1 PGGAAPS
8 PPATRSSCPAAT
20 RPPLPRRPCWGSM
33 ASRCSGTGS
42 NWTMPVLPA
51 GGPAARLPDP
61 APRRA
66 GIIPPPLQEIL
77 MPSRRQLHFVGAAFC
92 AALLGVAL
100 YMEHVMGLT
109 PCYLCIVQRVF
120 VLLTGLVLL
129 AAALHDPG
137 RIGQRIY
144 AGLGA
149 LSALLGGGFST
160 RQLWLQSLPADQ
172 VPACGPPADYL

>member
-1 PGGAAPS
+1 
-8 PPATRSSCPAAT
+8 
-20 RPPLPRRPCWGSM
+20 
-33 ASRCSGTGS
+33 
-42 NWTMPVLPA
+42 
-51 GGPAARLPDP
+51 
-61 APRRA
+61 
-66 GIIPPPLQEIL
+66 

-172 VPACGPPADYL
+172 VPACGPPADYLFDALPWADALGMLLRGDGNCAEIQWTLWGISIPGWTLMAFAALLALCLMQGLRRH

>member
-1 PGGAAPS
+1 
-8 PPATRSSCPAAT
+8 
-20 RPPLPRRPCWGSM
+20 
-33 ASRCSGTGS
+33 
-42 NWTMPVLPA
+42 
-51 GGPAARLPDP
+51 
-61 APRRA
+61 
-66 GIIPPPLQEIL
+66 LQEIL

-172 VPACGPPADYL
+172 VPACGPPADYLFDALPWADALGMLLRGDGNCAEIQWTLWGISIPGWTLMAFAALLALCLMQGLRRH

>member
-1 PGGAAPS
+1 
-8 PPATRSSCPAAT
+8 
-20 RPPLPRRPCWGSM
+20 
-33 ASRCSGTGS
+33 
-42 NWTMPVLPA
+42 
-51 GGPAARLPDP
+51 
-61 APRRA
+61 
-66 GIIPPPLQEIL
+66 

-92 AALLGVAL
+92 AVLLGVAL

-149 LSALLGGGFST
+149 LSAALGGSFST

-172 VPACGPPADYL
+172 VPACGPPADYLFDALPWADALGMLLRGDGNCAEIQWTLLGISIPGWTLMAFAALLALCLMQGLRRH